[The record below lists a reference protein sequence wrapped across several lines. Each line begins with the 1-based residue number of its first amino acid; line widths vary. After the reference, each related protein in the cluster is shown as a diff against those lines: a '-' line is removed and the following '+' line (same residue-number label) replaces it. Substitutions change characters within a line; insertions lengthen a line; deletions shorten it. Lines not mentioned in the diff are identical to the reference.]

1 MCRSNS
7 SQTCGGFQSNDIY
20 ETTQITPGPPASL
33 EVINITETSIQVA
46 WTPPLAPNG
55 EIQFYEIEA
64 KYINTF
70 STFSLSPL
78 LIWKIYSNST
88 GKPKAKLLNL
98 QPGTQYNI
106 TIRANNDNGAGISKS
121 ILQWTLIGEPDTP
134 ELPTILKRDEGQITI
149 KVVPTLNDNGPIT
162 AYHIV
167 VIDGG
172 SQASYSPEMLLP
184 YQNATNKGLSFYIA
198 AELKPE
204 ELKDTF
210 VVGDG
215 RMYGNYYNPP
225 LPPGRD
231 IHISLGVVSTMA
243 NLTKVA
249 YARADHE
256 QHGIIIL
263 DFGNM
268 EHTDVGNS
276 GLVVG
281 LSVAIGVLS
290 LLLLL
295 CVAAYFVLRRR
306 LRRRRRR
313 LPSDHQELSLQGP
326 MIEVD
331 SNGYNHNGYMPDD
344 EERRVDHY
352 EKLKQQIWNIPRNFL
367 EVKTDLLGHGQFGNV
382 MQGTVHQRGL
392 PMPVAINTIA
402 DGELSRADK
411 KLMLQE
417 LDVLIRIGSHN
428 NVIHLVG
435 VCENPDVLF
444 VVFEY
449 HPESLKN
456 ILLESRCLKY
466 AAQVCPRMS
475 TLTESQ
481 VIEIAVGTARG
492 MAHLCHKKIV
502 HKQLAARNV
511 LMADGIVPKI
521 TGIGI
526 AQYNN
531 TTNTPDYTRWTAQEI
546 FRGRQHTTKSDVW
559 SFGCLLWEL
568 VSLGGTPYAD
578 TAIKE
583 VPSRIMRGHRLH
595 QMNFVGDDL
604 YQLMLQCWQ
613 LDLDE
618 RPTFDEIVHV
628 LENFIE
634 DSDIH
639 INFNMFSGFHYE
651 QYFSELEST

>member
-1 MCRSNS
+1 MCISNS
-7 SQTCGGFQSNDIY
+7 SQTCGGLQSNDIY
-20 ETTQITPGPPASL
+20 ETTQKTPGPPASL
-33 EVINITETSIQVA
+33 EVINITETSIQVT
-46 WTPPLAPNG
+46 WTPPLATNG
-55 EIQFYEIEA
+55 KIQFYEIEA

-88 GKPKAKLLNL
+88 SKPKAKLLNL

-106 TIRANNDNGAGISKS
+106 SIRANNDNGAGISKS
-121 ILQWTLIGEPDTP
+121 ILQWTHIGEPDTP
-134 ELPTILKRDEGQITI
+134 EVPTILKRDEGQITI

-184 YQNATNKGLSFYIA
+184 YQNATSKGLSFYIA

-210 VVGDG
+210 IVGDG

-231 IHISLGVVSTMA
+231 IHISLGVVSTMD

-281 LSVAIGVLS
+281 LSVAIGVLG

-306 LRRRRRR
+306 LKRRRRR

-331 SNGYNHNGYMPDD
+331 SNGYNHNGYMPDE

-352 EKLKQQIWNIPRNFL
+352 ENLKQQVWNIPRNFL
-367 EVKTDLLGHGQFGNV
+367 EVKTDLLGRGQFGNV

-411 KLMLQE
+411 KAMLQE

-428 NVIHLVG
+428 NVIHL
-435 VCENPDVLF
+435 
-444 VVFEY
+444 
-449 HPESLKN
+449 
-456 ILLESRCLKY
+456 
-466 AAQVCPRMS
+466 
-475 TLTESQ
+475 
-481 VIEIAVGTARG
+481 
-492 MAHLCHKKIV
+492 
-502 HKQLAARNV
+502 LAARNV
-511 LMADGIVPKI
+511 LMADGVVPKI
-521 TGIGI
+521 AGIGI

-531 TTNTPDYTRWTAQEI
+531 AANTPDYIRWTAQEI

-651 QYFSELEST
+651 QYISELEST